1 MVVPIAE
8 KLTAVC
14 TACTDP
20 AIVDWLKSKGHE
32 IIDVPFTDT
41 MNLGCNLM
49 SIGNDRV
56 IAPSSSTVLIDNL
69 RARGFEVAA
78 VDTAEISKTG
88 GGIHCMAQALR
99 REPTGID

>member
-14 TACTDP
+14 QTCTDP
-20 AIVDWLKSKGHE
+20 AIVDWLRGKGHQ
-32 IIDVPFTDT
+32 IIDVPFRDT

-49 SIGNDRV
+49 SMGNDRIV
-56 IAPSSSTVLIDNL
+56 APRSSTVLVEKL
-69 RARGFEVAA
+69 RALGFDVAA
-78 VDTAEISKTG
+78 IDTDEISKTG

-99 REPTGID
+99 RVAG